1 MKLSKQDCANLLD
14 ALVEYDE
21 QICPKELADDEVGLN
36 AERLDDLVK
45 RLKRAEDLPAK
56 TDKFVWV
63 LDASS
68 GIVFKVEIPANFPE
82 NGDYE
87 NFLEAN
93 LPNDF
98 LFLLRFS
105 FLKGTLYIRPRSPC
119 LNLFRFNK
127 KLSTMLFAPSG
138 SFSSTSKESSR
149 DSDFLFLAIR

>member
-1 MKLSKQDCANLLD
+1 MKLSKEDCANLLD

-45 RLKRAEDLPAK
+45 RLKRAEALPAK

-93 LPNDF
+93 LPNDI
-98 LFLLRFS
+98 R
-105 FLKGTLYIRPRSPC
+105 LKDCNWMVGEAGVVTIH
-119 LNLFRFNK
+119 
-127 KLSTMLFAPSG
+127 
-138 SFSSTSKESSR
+138 R
-149 DSDFLFLAIR
+149 DRYVLGF

>member
-1 MKLSKQDCANLLD
+1 MKLSKQDCDNLID
-14 ALVEYDE
+14 ALMEYDE
-21 QICPKELADDEVGLN
+21 QCCPKELADDEVGLN

-45 RLKRAEDLPAK
+45 RLKRAEALPAK

-93 LPNDF
+93 LPNDI
-98 LFLLRFS
+98 R
-105 FLKGTLYIRPRSPC
+105 LKDCNWMVGEAGVVTIH
-119 LNLFRFNK
+119 
-127 KLSTMLFAPSG
+127 
-138 SFSSTSKESSR
+138 R
-149 DSDFLFLAIR
+149 DRYHLGF

>member
-1 MKLSKQDCANLLD
+1 MELSKEDCANLLD

-45 RLKRAEDLPAK
+45 RLKRAEALPAK
-56 TDKFVWV
+56 TDRFVWV

-87 NFLEAN
+87 DFLEAN
-93 LPNDF
+93 LPNDI
-98 LFLLRFS
+98 R
-105 FLKGTLYIRPRSPC
+105 LKDCNWMVGEAGVVTIH
-119 LNLFRFNK
+119 
-127 KLSTMLFAPSG
+127 
-138 SFSSTSKESSR
+138 R
-149 DSDFLFLAIR
+149 DRYVLGF

>member
-1 MKLSKQDCANLLD
+1 MELSKEDCANLLD

-45 RLKRAEDLPAK
+45 RLKRAEALPAK

-87 NFLEAN
+87 DFLEAN
-93 LPNDF
+93 LPNDI
-98 LFLLRFS
+98 R
-105 FLKGTLYIRPRSPC
+105 LKDCNWMIGEAGVVTIH
-119 LNLFRFNK
+119 
-127 KLSTMLFAPSG
+127 
-138 SFSSTSKESSR
+138 R
-149 DSDFLFLAIR
+149 DRYVLGF